1 MVILD
6 FSHPAEKLTGL
17 ARLLHPGDEA
27 QAEEQ
32 AGQWRRLLKD
42 EGGAVLSAVLD
53 EWEWPRRAGV
63 KEAADEVIGYLR
75 RHAHRMEYPEYLAKG
90 WYIGSGAI
98 ESACKTVVGQR
109 LKLAGMRW
117 GEPGSHSVCH
127 LRALYRSEK
136 GQWDAFWK
144 RDSRSH

>member
-1 MVILD
+1 M
-6 FSHPAEKLTGL
+6 
-17 ARLLHPGDEA
+17 
-27 QAEEQ
+27 
-32 AGQWRRLLKD
+32 
-42 EGGAVLSAVLD
+42 
-53 EWEWPRRAGV
+53 